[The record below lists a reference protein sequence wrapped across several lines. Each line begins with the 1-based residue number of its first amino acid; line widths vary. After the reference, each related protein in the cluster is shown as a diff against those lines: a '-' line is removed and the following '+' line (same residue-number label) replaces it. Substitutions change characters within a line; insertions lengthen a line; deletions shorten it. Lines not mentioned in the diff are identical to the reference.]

1 MRRRLLKLAKRLL
14 LGQEI
19 RKNYELGNIKHH
31 NTIIDSL
38 TPNLVTIGDGFI
50 SAPGSRILTHDAS
63 LFMKYNVYKL
73 GRVRI
78 GNDVFLGANS
88 IVMPGV
94 TIGDGAIVGA
104 GAVVTKNVEAG
115 VVVAGVP
122 ATKLCT
128 VQEYYDRVKGMKST
142 IVAPSSFDKVRE
154 GKRLTH
160 QDIYNF
166 RSSISKII

>member
-1 MRRRLLKLAKRLL
+1 MRKYLKSILKYILFGKQL
-14 LGQEI
+14 KKTYKI
-19 RKNYELGNIKHH
+19 GNIKHH

-38 TPNLVTIGDGFI
+38 TPELVEIGDYFV

-73 GRVRI
+73 GRVKI
-78 GNDVFLGANS
+78 GNNVFLGAHS

-94 TIGDGAIVGA
+94 TIGDDVIVGA
-104 GAVVTKNVEAG
+104 GAVVTKDLEDG

-122 ATKLCT
+122 ATILCT
-128 VQEYYDRVKGMKST
+128 VEEYYEKIKDMKYT
-142 IVAPSSFDKVRE
+142 MVAPSSFDKVRE

-160 QDIYNF
+160 EDIYNF
-166 RSSISKII
+166 RSSVSKII